1 MRRAVFLLS
10 FCCYS
15 LAKNCDER
23 SVTAYYKKPIYEF
36 STGLLDRVSQETDG
50 HFVCSPINSWMQLVN
65 LAQGAHGATL
75 KQIWKVTGHGKPCM
89 QRTLRKTLNSFY
101 GNVKNYKSQSLVIVD
116 KYLAVKKNFK
126 RRVERSKTVKVVSL
140 DRDTAYESADQASEI
155 IKRATGIRNSI
166 DPFEFMLT
174 SLMLADVATF
184 KAAWRQPFDPGFTA
198 REPFYFY
205 HGSRKAGEVNMMSS
219 IGYFNY
225 INLTAINAEVLELPC
240 IDERRSMLIFLPT
253 NGTIKDLFFH
263 MKRIRIP
270 TIFNLFKKSKNKLV
284 VLRLPRFKIS
294 SEIVNLPELISDMG
308 VSYIFKSNGNLK
320 GISDFPIRVNRMKQV
335 VEIEVTEEGV
345 AAEIVQNLI
354 DPEVEPIKFA
364 ADRPFAFMLVD
375 KPTEIVLFAGV
386 YSIPSVF

>member
-1 MRRAVFLLS
+1 MRRAVFLIS

-50 HFVCSPINSWMQLVN
+50 HFVCSPINPWLQLVN

-89 QRTLRKTLNSFY
+89 QRTLRKTLNSLY
-101 GNVKNYKSQSLVIVD
+101 GEGEDYKCQSLVIID
-116 KYLAVKKNFK
+116 KYLAVKNYFK
-126 RRVERSKTVKVVSL
+126 RRVERSKTVKVASL
-140 DRDTAYESADQASEI
+140 DRDTPYDSADEASEI
-155 IKRATGIRNSI
+155 IERATGVRNSI
-166 DPFEFMLT
+166 DPFEFKLT

-198 REPFYFY
+198 VQPFY
-205 HGSRKAGEVNMMSS
+205 HGNVKLGEVNMMSS

-240 IDERRSMLIFLPT
+240 IDKRRSMLIFLPT

-263 MKRIRIP
+263 MKRIRIA

-308 VSYIFKSNGNLK
+308 VSYIFKIIGNLK
-320 GISDFPIRVNRMKQV
+320 GITDFPIRVNRMKQV

-345 AAEIVQNLI
+345 AADIVQNLI
-354 DPEVEPIKFA
+354 DPEVEPMKFEA
-364 ADRPFAFMLVD
+364 NRPFAFMLVD
-375 KPTEIVLFAGV
+375 KPTEIILFAGV

>member
-1 MRRAVFLLS
+1 MRRAVFLLT
-10 FCCYS
+10 FCCYT

-23 SVTAYYKKPIYEF
+23 SVTASYKKPIYEF

-50 HFVCSPINSWMQLVN
+50 HFVCSPINSWLQLVN

-89 QRTLRKTLNSFY
+89 QRTLRKTLNSLY
-101 GNVKNYKSQSLVIVD
+101 GEVKEYKSQSLVIVD
-116 KYLAVKKNFK
+116 KYLAVKKDFK
-126 RRVERSKTVKVVSL
+126 RRVEQSKTVRVVSL
-140 DRDTAYESADQASEI
+140 DRDTPYESADQASEI
-155 IKRATGIRNSI
+155 IERATGVGNSI
-166 DPFEFMLT
+166 DPFEFKLT

-198 REPFYFY
+198 REPFY
-205 HGSRKAGEVNMMSS
+205 HGSVKVGEVNMMSS
-219 IGYFNY
+219 IGYFHY

-263 MKRIRIP
+263 MKRIRIA

-308 VSYIFKSNGNLK
+308 VSYIFKSSGNLK
-320 GISDFPIRVNRMKQV
+320 GISDYLIRVNRMKQV

-345 AAEIVQNLI
+345 SAEIVQNLI
-354 DPEVEPIKFA
+354 NPEVEPIKFE

-386 YSIPSVF
+386 YSNPSVF